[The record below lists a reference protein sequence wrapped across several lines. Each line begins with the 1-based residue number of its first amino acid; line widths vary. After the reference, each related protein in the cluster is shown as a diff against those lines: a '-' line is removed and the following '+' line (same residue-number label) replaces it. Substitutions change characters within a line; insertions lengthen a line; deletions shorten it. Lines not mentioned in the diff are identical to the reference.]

1 MSTIMTTHS
10 ELTTEQKIQKIIKHE
25 MADVK
30 KMKKTELL
38 ILVEHLMGDVLR
50 ELDDYSI
57 DDMSAGM

>member
-1 MSTIMTTHS
+1 MTTHS

-30 KMKKTELL
+30 RMKKAELL

>member
-1 MSTIMTTHS
+1 MTTHS
-10 ELTTEQKIQKIIKHE
+10 KLTTEQKIQKIIKHE

-30 KMKKTELL
+30 RMKKAELL

>member
-1 MSTIMTTHS
+1 MTTHS

-30 KMKKTELL
+30 KMKKAELL
-38 ILVEHLMGDVLR
+38 ILVEHLMGDVLC

>member
-1 MSTIMTTHS
+1 MTTHS

-30 KMKKTELL
+30 KMKKAELL